1 MGNDYFTKTRSVA
14 SVRVFFLF
22 ALWTLWRPQR
32 RTILKIGEED
42 ILIVEVNDH
51 SGPCEWNWSKIS
63 YVHSNTVGSTLVW
76 HISCKYMNDS
86 SSKMKIG
93 SRNDGRIQSR
103 ASQNVDVLAALALW
117 VPRPRPYSH
126 RGHPCFSPWPSCLVS
141 KHLG

>member
-42 ILIVEVNDH
+42 ILIVEVNAH

-63 YVHSNTVGSTLVW
+63 YVHSNTVGSTLVYQLY
-76 HISCKYMNDS
+76 IRDS
-86 SSKMKIG
+86 LKPKSPKTFRYDEN
-93 SRNDGRIQSR
+93 SRNFGEIER
-103 ASQNVDVLAALALW
+103 L
-117 VPRPRPYSH
+117 
-126 RGHPCFSPWPSCLVS
+126 S
-141 KHLG
+141 K